1 MLSAVQNK
9 LANLSTGLSPQTGG
23 RQSLSSQLI
32 HPSVF
37 LLIAIRQ
44 VGKRELY
51 VQTLIRGMK
60 QMKNEKVRM
69 HRKVQ
74 IDWRREIFT
83 YRCSLLLL
91 VEVGTKRETHLKT
104 KRSKRTFHFLCIY
117 IFPSLPFL
125 LMIAWV
131 NLLREAGRAMN
142 LFSFSRSWEQ
152 WRKCGIESRR
162 WGSVVLVH
170 GGGKAIC
177 ININIQ
183 NRVPLSLSSS
193 TYSQN
198 IRKRKSFCNMDF
210 IVPFILRW

>member
-74 IDWRREIFT
+74 ID
-83 YRCSLLLL
+83 
-91 VEVGTKRETHLKT
+91 
-104 KRSKRTFHFLCIY
+104 
-117 IFPSLPFL
+117 
-125 LMIAWV
+125 
-131 NLLREAGRAMN
+131 
-142 LFSFSRSWEQ
+142 
-152 WRKCGIESRR
+152 
-162 WGSVVLVH
+162 
-170 GGGKAIC
+170 
-177 ININIQ
+177 
-183 NRVPLSLSSS
+183 
-193 TYSQN
+193 
-198 IRKRKSFCNMDF
+198 
-210 IVPFILRW
+210 